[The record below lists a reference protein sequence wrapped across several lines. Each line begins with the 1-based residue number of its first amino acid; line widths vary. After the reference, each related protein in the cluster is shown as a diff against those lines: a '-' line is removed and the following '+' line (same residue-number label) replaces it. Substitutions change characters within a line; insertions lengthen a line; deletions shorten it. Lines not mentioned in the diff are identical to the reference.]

1 MLHLFQSFTEDI
13 PLIFKCTAD
22 SPLVQNGLLLSFP
35 KNKICGKMMTKGKI
49 ISCPEVG
56 GEKLHTT
63 LGGEKLVLTWPRY
76 GEVRSNCFLKQV
88 ALAWSNEWDYEG
100 QKTFLTTNP
109 LYKEQEWTAFSLLSW
124 MILSCSWPLFCQS
137 LFTSE

>member
-1 MLHLFQSFTEDI
+1 
-13 PLIFKCTAD
+13 
-22 SPLVQNGLLLSFP
+22 
-35 KNKICGKMMTKGKI
+35 MMTKGKI

-88 ALAWSNEWDYEG
+88 ALA
-100 QKTFLTTNP
+100 
-109 LYKEQEWTAFSLLSW
+109 
-124 MILSCSWPLFCQS
+124 
-137 LFTSE
+137 